1 MSLRACERTAASG
14 SARSASLLAG
24 LLLGAGCAGPGQGT
38 VALLTDYG
46 SRDHYVGVLSANVLR
61 ANPSA
66 RLVTITH
73 EIEPYNI
80 EQGAAVL
87 ADAVPEFAPGTVVI
101 GVVDPGVGTQ
111 RAAIVVVTR
120 GGHILVGPDNGL
132 FDPLIQRDGGARAV
146 YRIENPNLMRPGGGS
161 TTFHGRDIFAPV
173 AGHLSRG
180 VSPSAVGPR
189 VRSWVTLEQ
198 PEPRAQG
205 YTFSG
210 AVIHVDRYGNLLTN
224 MPAAWLE
231 AVELGTVFC
240 VRAGGHEVACT
251 YRRTY
256 GEVPEGDFVVLRNAS
271 GNVEV
276 ARNRGSAADV
286 LNVRVGAAIQIERVT
301 EGPEPR

>member
-1 MSLRACERTAASG
+1 MSLRVCIGAARKLTARGA
-14 SARSASLLAG
+14 LLAG
-24 LLLGAGCAGPGQGT
+24 LLLAAGCAGPGLGT
-38 VALLTDYG
+38 VAMLTDYG
-46 SRDHYVGVLSANVLR
+46 SRDHYVGVLCANVLR

-87 ADAVPEFAPGTVVI
+87 ADAVPEFAAGTVVI

-111 RAAIVVVTR
+111 RAALVVVTH
-120 GGHILVGPDNGL
+120 GGHMLVGPDNGL

-180 VSPSAVGPR
+180 VAPAAVGPR
-189 VRSWVTLEQ
+189 VRSWVTLER
-198 PEPRAQG
+198 PTPHAEG

-231 AVELGTVFC
+231 AVELGTVFR
-240 VRAGGHEVACT
+240 VRAGEQVVTCT
-251 YRRTY
+251 YRLTY
-256 GEVPEGDFVVLRNAS
+256 GEVAEGEFVVLRNAS

-276 ARNRGSAADV
+276 ARNRGSAAEV
-286 LNVRVGAAIQIERVT
+286 LEVREGAGIQIERVAN
-301 EGPEPR
+301 GPRPP